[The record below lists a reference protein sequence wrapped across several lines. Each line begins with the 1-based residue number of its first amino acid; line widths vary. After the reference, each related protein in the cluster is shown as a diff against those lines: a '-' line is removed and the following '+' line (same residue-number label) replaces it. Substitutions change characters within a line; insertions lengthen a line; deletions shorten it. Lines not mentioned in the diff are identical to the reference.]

1 MVIVVVVAMS
11 RTVFVVPRSRQHMW
25 TVVAVAS
32 VVMMGVT
39 ALVIADRIVDLNHF
53 VWMRR
58 DSRLRSELRLWD
70 KCLSA
75 FLSWILEVLHQWIAK
90 HGGHLHA

>member
-11 RTVFVVPRSRQHMW
+11 CTVFVVPRSRQHIW

-32 VVMMGVT
+32 VVMMVVT
-39 ALVIADRIVDLNHF
+39 ALAVADRIVDLNQF

-58 DSRLRSELRLWD
+58 DSRLMSELRLWE
-70 KCLSA
+70 KCPSA
-75 FLSWILEVLHQWIAK
+75 FLSWILKVLHQWIAK
-90 HGGHLHA
+90 RGGHLHA